1 MHICSEMCDGREKV
15 MRFIDRLEKRFGRFA
30 VQNISLYLL
39 ICYAFGYAI
48 GMVNSDF
55 LRYLWLD
62 PTKVLQGQVWR
73 VFTWI
78 LVPPERF
85 DLLTLIMLYFYYS
98 IGTTLE
104 RTWGTFRYNLFLF
117 TGMLFTVIGSFL
129 AMAYLMLTLGADL
142 DTIGAVFELYS
153 IGAAFNTFYVNMSI
167 FLAFAMTFPE
177 SSVLL
182 FFIIPIK
189 MKVMGIVYG
198 ALLAYQFFA
207 SGAVGRIIIVASLL
221 NVLIF
226 FLLSHNMTHLRPK
239 QIKRR
244 MEYKRDTQPH
254 GITRH
259 KCAICG
265 RTELDGDLS
274 FRFCS
279 KCNGNYEYCQDHLFT
294 HEHVR

>member
-1 MHICSEMCDGREKV
+1 M
-15 MRFIDRLEKRFGRFA
+15 DRLERHFGRFA
-30 VQNISLYLL
+30 IQNISLYLL

-48 GMVNSDF
+48 GMVNSEF
-55 LRYLWLD
+55 LQYLWLN
-62 PTKVLQGQVWR
+62 PAKILQGQVWR
-73 VFTWI
+73 IFTWI

-117 TGMLFTVIGSFL
+117 CGMFFTVLGSFGVL
-129 AMAYLMLTLGADL
+129 AYFYVAYPEEIALVGAPLLL
-142 DTIGAVFELYS
+142 DQIGIYFSTY
-153 IGAAFNTFYVNMSI
+153 YVNMSI

-182 FFIIPIK
+182 FFILPIK
-189 MKVMGIVYG
+189 MKVMGVVYG

-207 SGAVGRIIIVASLL
+207 SGIVMKIIIGASLL
-221 NVLIF
+221 NVLLF

-244 MEYKRDTQPH
+244 MEYRRESKPQ

-294 HEHVR
+294 HEHVK